1 MPQDEGETV
10 TVSERPV
17 AVLPID
23 EPAAGMAV
31 QFVLLAGLA
40 AGVGLGPLGWLTGT
54 AYAVATWL
62 LLSHALR
69 RSGRY
74 ALGPANQ
81 VTLARAT
88 LVGGVA
94 ALVADS
100 IRGHTPVTVLVIL
113 ASVAVALDWVDGQV
127 ARRTGSTSALGAR
140 FDMEVDAFLILVL
153 SAFVAG
159 SLGVWVLA
167 IGALRYVFVAAARVW
182 PWLAAALPPRFSR
195 KTVAALQ
202 GIMLVVAASGV
213 LPRPLAIV
221 WVGSALALL
230 VWSFARDITWLWRA
244 RPAARADQPVLLSLR

>member
-1 MPQDEGETV
+1 M

-17 AVLPID
+17 AVPPVD
-23 EPAAGMAV
+23 EPAVGMVV
-31 QFVLLAGLA
+31 QFGLLAALA
-40 AGVGLGPLGWLTGT
+40 AGVGLGPAGWLLGS
-54 AYAVATWL
+54 AYALTTWL

-74 ALGPANQ
+74 VLGPANQ

-100 IRGHTPVTVLVIL
+100 FRGDTPIAVLVTL
-113 ASVAVALDWVDGQV
+113 ATVALALDAVDGQV

-153 SAFVAG
+153 SAFVAT
-159 SLGVWVLA
+159 SLGAWVLA
-167 IGALRYVFVAAARVW
+167 IGALRYVFVVAALVL
-182 PWLAAALPPRFSR
+182 PWLRAALPPRFSR

-202 GIMLVVAASGV
+202 GIMLVVAVSGI
-213 LPRPLAIV
+213 LPRPLAIA
-221 WVGSALALL
+221 WVALALAML
-230 VWSFARDITWLWRA
+230 VWSFARDVSWLWRA
-244 RPAARADQPVLLSLR
+244 RPRPVGREKIQDLPRPAPAAVRS